1 MTKGVLLKT
10 LRINKK
16 VSKILEEL
24 DPFTKRKLA
33 ELFSFLMNGISIS
46 LPLSRHMPIIAHG
59 AHELRLK
66 DRHGNYRIFYFLKSH
81 DFVLIFHFINKK
93 TQATPHHEIEIAK
106 KRLEEML

>member
-1 MTKGVLLKT
+1 MKT
-10 LRINKK
+10 LWINKK

-24 DPFTKRKLA
+24 DPFTRRKLA
-33 ELFSFLMNGISIS
+33 ELFSLLMNGVNMG
-46 LPLSRHMPIIAHG
+46 LPLSRPMPIIAHG

-66 DRHGNYRIFYFLKSH
+66 DRHGNYRVFYYLKSQ